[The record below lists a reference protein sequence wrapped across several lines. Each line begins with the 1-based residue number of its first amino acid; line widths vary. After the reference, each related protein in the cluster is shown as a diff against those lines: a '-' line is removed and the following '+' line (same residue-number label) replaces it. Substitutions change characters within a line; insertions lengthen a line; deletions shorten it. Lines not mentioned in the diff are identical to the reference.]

1 MLENLVTEQRNPASE
16 HIDRLPTRDLLE
28 VINRQD
34 QQVAAAVEAEI
45 PHVAAAVDAIV
56 ERFERGGRLF
66 YLGAGTSGRLG
77 VLDASECPPTF
88 GVDPE
93 RVQGV
98 IAGGA
103 MALVRSSEASE
114 DRFEAAEVDLRG
126 RGFAPVDSLVAIS
139 ASGRTPYALG
149 GIAHARGLG
158 ALAVGLS
165 SNPDSEL
172 ARQAD
177 IAITPATGA
186 EVITGSSRMKSGTAQ
201 KLVLNMI
208 STAVM
213 VRMGYV
219 LGNLMTNVQPK
230 SAKLLD
236 RARRIVAEVTPC
248 SPGDAARALEAA
260 GNSVRVAIVIA
271 RLGVDRA
278 AAEKRLE
285 ETGGHLWKALRPA
298 GDV

>member
-1 MLENLVTEQRNPASE
+1 MLENLVTEQLNPASE
-16 HIDRLPTRDLLE
+16 HIDRLPTRELLE

-45 PHVAAAVDAIV
+45 PYVAEAVDAIV
-56 ERFERGGRLF
+56 ERFQRGGRLF

-77 VLDASECPPTF
+77 VLDAAECPPTF

-114 DRFEAAEVDLRG
+114 DRFEAAEEDLHG
-126 RGFAPVDSLVAIS
+126 RGFTPVDSLIAIS

-149 GIAHARGLG
+149 GVAYARSVG

-219 LGNLMTNVQPK
+219 LGNLMINVQPK

-236 RARRIVAEVTPC
+236 RARRIVAEVVPC
-248 SPGDAARALEAA
+248 SSEDAARALEAA
-260 GNSVRVAIVIA
+260 DNSVRVAIVIA
-271 RLGVDRA
+271 TLGVDRA